1 MHDDLI
7 AKIKMAF
14 VHVKYPGD
22 ENLTDSIYGEEPM
35 ALVKEFC
42 GKTDW
47 QTLDVKFLDQAPDG
61 WGSALS
67 FFSSDALRF
76 YLPAYIIADIRGEL
90 MSADPS
96 IRLCSSLTPM
106 GEKKRIAKI
115 WGGGTMGEFA
125 REDFAGYDAQQVSAI
140 VDYLWW
146 KLESSDDYNPTV
158 EQAME
163 NYWLDRDAG
172 SY

>member
-1 MHDDLI
+1 MRDNLT
-7 AKIKMAF
+7 AKIKQAF
-14 VHVKYPGD
+14 AHVKYPGD
-22 ENLTDSIYGEEPM
+22 ESLTDSTYGDEPA

-47 QTLDVKFLDQAPDG
+47 QKLDARFLDQAPDG

-67 FFSSDALRF
+67 FFSGAALQF
-76 YLPAYIIADIRGEL
+76 YLPAYMIADICGEL
-90 MSADPS
+90 LISDPS
-96 IRLCSSLTPM
+96 SRLCSSLASTV
-106 GEKKRIAKI
+106 EKSKIAKV
-115 WGGGTMGEFA
+115 WGGSTMGEHAREEFA
-125 REDFAGYDAQQVSAI
+125 RYDAQQVSAI

-146 KLESSDDYNPTV
+146 KLESNDDRDPTI

-163 NYWLDRDAG
+163 NYWLSRDAG

>member
-1 MHDDLI
+1 MCSDLI
-7 AKIKMAF
+7 AKIKQAF
-14 VHVKYPGD
+14 AHVPYPGN
-22 ENLTDSIYGEEPM
+22 ESLTDSTYGDEPA

-47 QTLDVKFLDQAPDG
+47 QTLDAKFLDQAPDG

-67 FFSSDALRF
+67 FFSGAALQF
-76 YLPAYIIADIRGEL
+76 YLPAYMIADIGGKL
-90 MSADPS
+90 LLTDPS
-96 IRLCSSLTPM
+96 SRLCSSLVSPVA
-106 GEKKRIAKI
+106 ENKIAKV
-115 WGGGTMGEFA
+115 WGGGTMGERA
-125 REDFAGYDAQQVSAI
+125 REAFAHYDAQQVAAI

-146 KLESSDDYNPTV
+146 KLASRDGYDPTI

-163 NYWLDRDAG
+163 NYWLNRDAG